1 MIKLNFGFPKKRISF
16 VKIKLIL
23 AKRKTHQKSFFY
35 GLIFW
40 ALTAVLPNPTFA
52 QLAEYPFEISYYN
65 FIQYDSNK
73 VDFYGSSARFQS
85 FYQRLDSV
93 VNYGKGQVNI
103 VTIGGSHIQADIFT
117 GQLRKRFQSL
127 NGGQNA
133 GRGYVFPYRFAHTN
147 TPYGY
152 YFRYT
157 GNWISCRNVE
167 KNKICNL
174 GMGGITAIT
183 KDSVSSVT
191 LLFEPENDIK
201 YEFNKIK
208 IYHLCDSLAFDIQID
223 SSLVDSMIEVPE
235 QDYTE
240 FYLNRYVDSLA
251 VFFVKTDST
260 QTGFELYGMNLETD
274 DPGIIYHNLGINGA
288 ATSSFLRCNKME
300 EQLKSIHPDLVIFGL
315 GINDAYGRRF
325 SQSNYER
332 NYDRL
337 VEIVLHANPNAAIIF
352 TTNND
357 SYLYRRYVNRNGI
370 KVQESMVRLAK
381 NHDSAVWDMFEIM
394 GGLNSIVYW
403 YKSGLAKKDKIH
415 FTRSGYILMGDL
427 FFDAMMQSFGTY
439 LQTGDVIDEKELN
452 VELTKH

>member
-1 MIKLNFGFPKKRISF
+1 MKNHKYKISLL
-16 VKIKLIL
+16 LIL
-23 AKRKTHQKSFFY
+23 SLLLVFPLFIK
-35 GLIFW
+35 
-40 ALTAVLPNPTFA
+40 A
-52 QLAEYPFEISYYN
+52 QIGQYPFDISYYN

-73 VDFYGSSARFQS
+73 VDFYGNSSYFQY

-93 VNYGKGQVNI
+93 INYGKGQINI

-117 GQLRKRFQSL
+117 GQMRKRFQRL

-152 YFRYT
+152 FFRYT
-157 GNWISCRNVE
+157 GNWESCRNVE

-174 GMGGITAIT
+174 GIGGIMAVT
-183 KDSVSSVT
+183 KDSISSVT

-201 YEFNKIK
+201 YDFNRIK
-208 IYHLCDSLAFDIQID
+208 IYHLCDSLAFDIRID
-223 SSLVDSMIEVPE
+223 SSLIDSMIEVPE
-235 QDYTE
+235 RDYTE
-240 FYLNRYVDSLA
+240 IFLTRYVDSIEI
-251 VFFVKTDST
+251 FFVKTDSL

-274 DPGIIYHNLGINGA
+274 DPGIIYHNIGINGA
-288 ATSSFLRCNKME
+288 ATSSFLRCNRME
-300 EQLKSIHPDLVIFGL
+300 QQLSTIHPDLVIFGL

-325 SQSNYER
+325 SQTAYER
-332 NYDRL
+332 NYDSL
-337 VEIVLHANPNAAIIF
+337 VAIVRKANPHAAIIF

-370 KVQESMVRLAK
+370 KVQESMVTLAK
-381 NHDSAVWDMFEIM
+381 NHDAAVWDMFEIM

-403 YKSGLAKKDKIH
+403 NKTGLAKRDKIH
-415 FTRSGYILMGDL
+415 FTRPGYILLGDL
-427 FFDAMMQSFGTY
+427 FFDAIMQSFGDY
-439 LQTGDVIDEKELN
+439 LQNGDVIIKNEKD